1 MKEADRQ
8 NPDHNFFPRGL
19 PEPASRATLLCA
31 LATRPFLGLA
41 KPIPASTLCPPA
53 PSQLSLHKADA
64 SPRAQGSRDP
74 LPQKGLPQRRQ
85 HGGPVPPH
93 TPALL
98 QVAPSAPHLQSM
110 GELTEGPSSSLG
122 QSSRHPP
129 VPGLFSSGSLGYR
142 VTHCATARQSAAERA
157 GGRLLHSP
165 QAAARLYS
173 TSPRSATWQGGTGE
187 KQ

>member
-8 NPDHNFFPRGL
+8 NPDHSSFPHGL

-41 KPIPASTLCPPA
+41 KPVPASTLCPPA
-53 PSQLSLHKADA
+53 PSRLSLHKADA

-74 LPQKGLPQRRQ
+74 LPQKGLLQRRQ
-85 HGGPVPPH
+85 RGGHVPPH

-110 GELTEGPSSSLG
+110 GELTEGPSS
-122 QSSRHPP
+122 RHPP

-142 VTHCATARQSAAERA
+142 VTHRATTRQSAAERA

-187 KQ
+187 KR